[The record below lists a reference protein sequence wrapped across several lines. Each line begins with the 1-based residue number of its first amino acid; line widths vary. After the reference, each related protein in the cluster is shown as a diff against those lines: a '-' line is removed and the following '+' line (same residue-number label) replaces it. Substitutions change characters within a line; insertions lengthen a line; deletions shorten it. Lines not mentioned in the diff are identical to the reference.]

1 MQTRTIKIGAR
12 VIVKQ
17 QKRNKLT
24 PTFSQYHY
32 VVTDVKGSMIT
43 TFNKNTGHTV
53 TRNIS
58 FFKVIPVAA
67 KAPRARTVI
76 EGEEGEHRLS
86 QVPQE
91 TTQQSRE
98 TQQPREA
105 RQTTPRKVYPK
116 RIRYKYTM

>member
-1 MQTRTIKIGAR
+1 MQTRTINIGDR

-24 PTFSQYHY
+24 PTFSQYPY
-32 VVTDVKGSMIT
+32 VVTNVKGSMIT
-43 TFNKNTGHTV
+43 AFNKDTGLTV
-53 TRNIS
+53 TRNVS
-58 FFKVIPVAA
+58 FFKVITVAA
-67 KAPRARTVI
+67 KAPRARIVI

-91 TTQQSRE
+91 K

-116 RIRYKYTM
+116 RVRCDVSEW